1 MAESENLLS
10 KEELDALTAGLF
22 DGSIEAD
29 TGINSEINALRH
41 DLTNEDSSLGV
52 NVGAID
58 MINERFIR
66 QFRLGLLEV
75 LRTTPKVS
83 MANVQIMKFG
93 EYVRDLAAPLSVNTI
108 RLNPLRGYSMAV
120 IEPSIVFAALD
131 NFFGGFG
138 RGFDKLPSGR
148 LFTPTET
155 SIIKI
160 MLDVLFGSLKEAW
173 APVLAISCEHI
184 SSEINPQFAQIA
196 DENDLVVVS
205 RFAAELG
212 RGVSGNIDL
221 VYPYNALKPIR
232 DLLRS
237 RVQTGDGDDLSDKE
251 WSADLRSAA
260 VDAEL
265 EVTVELAQ
273 IETTLKKFESMSEGD
288 IVYFSKND
296 HARLYV
302 NSVPVFDADV
312 GANGSQMAAR
322 IIRSLDPSK

>member
-10 KEELDALTAGLF
+10 PEELEALTAGLE

-29 TGINSEINALRH
+29 TGLNNDIRVMRH

-52 NVGAID
+52 NVGAVD

-75 LRTTPKVS
+75 LRTTPKVN
-83 MANVQIMKFG
+83 MAECADYEVWRIRLKG
-93 EYVRDLAAPLSVNTI
+93 LSAPLSVNTI

-138 RGFDKLPSGR
+138 RGFDKLPPGR
-148 LFTPTET
+148 LFTPTES

-173 APVLAISCEHI
+173 APILAINCEHV

-205 RFAAELG
+205 RFVADLG
-212 RGVSGNIDL
+212 RDVSGN
-221 VYPYNALKPIR
+221 YR
-232 DLLRS
+232 F
-237 RVQTGDGDDLSDKE
+237 GLSLQLPQAH
-251 WSADLRSAA
+251 S
-260 VDAEL
+260 
-265 EVTVELAQ
+265 
-273 IETTLKKFESMSEGD
+273 
-288 IVYFSKND
+288 
-296 HARLYV
+296 
-302 NSVPVFDADV
+302 
-312 GANGSQMAAR
+312 
-322 IIRSLDPSK
+322 

>member
-29 TGINSEINALRH
+29 TGLNSEINALRH

-75 LRTTPKVS
+75 LRTTPKVN

-138 RGFDKLPSGR
+138 RGFDKLPPGR

-212 RGVSGNIDL
+212 HGVAGNIDL

-251 WSADLRSAA
+251 WSADLKSAA

-265 EVTVELAQ
+265 EVTVELAR
-273 IETTLKKFESMSEGD
+273 IETTLKKFEAMSEGD
-288 IVYFSKND
+288 IVYFSKSD

-302 NSVPVFDADV
+302 NSVPIFDADV

-322 IIRSLDPSK
+322 IVRALAPSN

>member
-1 MAESENLLS
+1 MADIDNLLS
-10 KEELDALTAGLF
+10 PEELDALTAGLE

-29 TGINSEINALRH
+29 TGLYSAATAMRH

-52 NVGAID
+52 NVAAVD
-58 MINERFIR
+58 MINERFVR

-83 MANVQIMKFG
+83 MAEVQIMKFG
-93 EYVRDLAAPLSVNTI
+93 EYLKDLSPPLSVNTI

-138 RGFDKLPSGR
+138 RGFDKLPPGR
-148 LFTPTET
+148 LFTPTES

-173 APVLAISCEHI
+173 APILAINCEHI

-205 RFAAELG
+205 RFVADLG
-212 RGVSGNIDL
+212 RDVAGNIDL

-237 RVQTGDGDDLSDKE
+237 RVQTGDGDDVSDQE
-251 WSADLRSAA
+251 WSAELQSAA

-265 EVTVELAQ
+265 EVSVELAQ
-273 IETTLKKFESMSEGD
+273 IETTLSKFEALTKGD
-288 IVYFSKND
+288 IIYFNKSE
-296 HARLYV
+296 HARMYV

-322 IIRSLDPSK
+322 IIKPLAPLK

>member
-10 KEELDALTAGLF
+10 PEELEALTAGLE

-29 TGINSEINALRH
+29 TGLNNDIRVMRH

-52 NVGAID
+52 NVGAVD

-75 LRTTPKVS
+75 LRTTPKVN

-93 EYVRDLAAPLSVNTI
+93 EYLKGLSAPLSVNTI

-138 RGFDKLPSGR
+138 RGFDKLPPGR
-148 LFTPTET
+148 LFTPTES

-160 MLDVLFGSLKEAW
+160 MLDVLFGSLQEAW
-173 APVLAISCEHI
+173 APILPIKCEHV

-205 RFAAELG
+205 RFVADLG
-212 RGVSGNIDL
+212 RDVTGNVDL
-221 VYPYNALKPIR
+221 VYPYNSLKPIR

-237 RVQTGDGDDLSDKE
+237 RVQTGDGDDVSDKE
-251 WSADLRSAA
+251 WSAELQSAA

-265 EVTVELAQ
+265 EVTVELAKL
-273 IETTLKKFESMSEGD
+273 EMALKKFESLREGD
-288 IVYFSKND
+288 VILLSKGD
-296 HARLYV
+296 HARMYI
-302 NSVPVFDADV
+302 NGVPVFDADI
-312 GANGSQMAAR
+312 GANGPQMAAR
-322 IIRSLDPSK
+322 IVKPLSPLK

>member
-1 MAESENLLS
+1 MANIDNLLS
-10 KEELDALTAGLF
+10 SEELDALTAGLE

-29 TGINSEINALRH
+29 TGLNSAATAMRH

-52 NVGAID
+52 NVGAVD
-58 MINERFIR
+58 MINERFVR

-83 MANVQIMKFG
+83 MAEVEIMKFG
-93 EYVRDLAAPLSVNTI
+93 EYLKDLSPPLSVNTI

-138 RGFDKLPSGR
+138 RGFDKLPPGR
-148 LFTPTET
+148 LFTPTES

-173 APVLAISCEHI
+173 APILAINCEHI

-205 RFAAELG
+205 RFVADLG
-212 RGVSGNIDL
+212 RDVSGNIDL

-237 RVQTGDGDDLSDKE
+237 RVQTGDGDDVSDQE
-251 WSADLRSAA
+251 WSAELQSAA

-265 EVTVELAQ
+265 EVSVELAQ
-273 IETTLKKFESMSEGD
+273 IETTLSKFEALTEGD
-288 IVYFSKND
+288 IIYFNKGE
-296 HARLYV
+296 HARMYV
-302 NSVPVFDADV
+302 NSVPVFDADI

-322 IIRSLDPSK
+322 IIKPLAPLK

>member
-10 KEELDALTAGLF
+10 KAELDALTAGLF

-138 RGFDKLPSGR
+138 RGFDKLPPGR

>member
-138 RGFDKLPSGR
+138 RGFDKLPPGR
-148 LFTPTET
+148 LFTPTDT

>member
-1 MAESENLLS
+1 MADLDNLLS
-10 KEELDALTAGLF
+10 PEELDALTAGLE
-22 DGSIEAD
+22 DGTIEAD
-29 TGINSEINALRH
+29 TGLNSAATVMRH

-52 NVGAID
+52 NVGAVD
-58 MINERFIR
+58 MINERFVR

-83 MANVQIMKFG
+83 MAEVQIMKFG
-93 EYVRDLAAPLSVNTI
+93 EYLKDLSPPLSVNTI

-138 RGFDKLPSGR
+138 RGFDKLPPGR
-148 LFTPTET
+148 LFTPTES

-173 APVLAISCEHI
+173 APILAINCEHI

-205 RFAAELG
+205 RFVADLG
-212 RGVSGNIDL
+212 RDVSGNIDL

-237 RVQTGDGDDLSDKE
+237 RVQTGDGDDVSDQE
-251 WSADLRSAA
+251 WSAELQSAA

-265 EVTVELAQ
+265 EVSVELAQ
-273 IETTLKKFESMSEGD
+273 IETTLSKFEALTEGD
-288 IVYFSKND
+288 IIYFNKGE
-296 HARLYV
+296 HARMYV

-312 GANGSQMAAR
+312 GANGSQMAVR
-322 IIRSLDPSK
+322 IIKPLAPLK

>member
-138 RGFDKLPSGR
+138 RGFDKLPPGR

-173 APVLAISCEHI
+173 APILAISCEHI

>member
-1 MAESENLLS
+1 MADIDNLLS
-10 KEELDALTAGLF
+10 PEELDALTAGLE

-29 TGINSEINALRH
+29 TGLNSAATAMRH

-52 NVGAID
+52 NVGAVD
-58 MINERFIR
+58 MINERFVR

-83 MANVQIMKFG
+83 MAEVEIMKFG
-93 EYVRDLAAPLSVNTI
+93 EYLKDLSPPLSVNTI

-138 RGFDKLPSGR
+138 RGFDKLPPGR
-148 LFTPTET
+148 LFTPTES

-173 APVLAISCEHI
+173 APILAINCEHI

-205 RFAAELG
+205 RFVADLG
-212 RGVSGNIDL
+212 RDVSGNIDL

-237 RVQTGDGDDLSDKE
+237 RVQTGDGDDVSDQE
-251 WSADLRSAA
+251 WSAELQSAA

-265 EVTVELAQ
+265 EVSVELAQ
-273 IETTLKKFESMSEGD
+273 IETTLSKFEALTEGD
-288 IVYFSKND
+288 IIYFNKSE
-296 HARLYV
+296 HARMYV
-302 NSVPVFDADV
+302 NSVPVFDADI

-322 IIRSLDPSK
+322 IIKPLAPLK

>member
-138 RGFDKLPSGR
+138 RGFDKLPPGR

-312 GANGSQMAAR
+312 GANGSQVSAR
-322 IIRSLDPSK
+322 IIRSLAPSQ

>member
-1 MAESENLLS
+1 MAESDNLLS
-10 KEELDALTAGLF
+10 PEELDALTAGLE

-29 TGINSEINALRH
+29 TGLNHDISVMRH

-52 NVGAID
+52 NVGAVD

-75 LRTTPKVS
+75 LRTTPKVN

-93 EYVRDLAAPLSVNTI
+93 EYLKDLSAPLSVNTI

-138 RGFDKLPSGR
+138 RGFDKLPPGR
-148 LFTPTET
+148 LFTPTES

-160 MLDVLFGSLKEAW
+160 MLDVLFGSLQEAW
-173 APVLAISCEHI
+173 APILPIKCDHV

-205 RFAAELG
+205 RFVADLG
-212 RGVSGNIDL
+212 RDVSGNIDL
-221 VYPYNALKPIR
+221 VYPYNSLKPIR

-237 RVQTGDGDDLSDKE
+237 RVQTGDGDDVSDKE
-251 WSADLRSAA
+251 WSAELQSAA

-265 EVTVELAQ
+265 EISVELAQ
-273 IETTLKKFESMSEGD
+273 IETTLKNFEAMCEGD
-288 IVYFSKND
+288 IIPLTKGE
-296 HARLYV
+296 HARMYV
-302 NSVPVFDADV
+302 NGVPIFDADV
-312 GANGSQMAAR
+312 GANGTQMAVR
-322 IIRSLDPSK
+322 IIKPLSPLK

>member
-1 MAESENLLS
+1 MADINNLLS
-10 KEELDALTAGLF
+10 PEELDALTAGLQ

-29 TGINSEINALRH
+29 TGLNSEVKAMRH

-52 NVGAID
+52 NIGAVD

-75 LRTTPKVS
+75 LRTTPKVG
-83 MANVQIMKFG
+83 MGDVKIMKFG
-93 EYVRDLAAPLSVNTI
+93 EYLRDLSAPLSVNTI

-138 RGFDKLPSGR
+138 RGFDKLPPGR

-173 APVLAISCEHI
+173 APILAINCEHVN
-184 SSEINPQFAQIA
+184 SEINPQFAQIA

-205 RFAAELG
+205 RFGADLG
-212 RGVSGNIDL
+212 RNISGNIDL
-221 VYPYNALKPIR
+221 VYPYNSLKPIR

-237 RVQTGDGDDLSDKE
+237 RVQTGDGDDVSDKE
-251 WSADLRSAA
+251 WSAELQSAA

-265 EVTVELAQ
+265 EVTVELGE
-273 IETTLKKFESMSEGD
+273 IETTLSKFEAMSEGD
-288 IVYFSKND
+288 IVYFSKSE
-296 HARLYV
+296 HARVYV

-322 IIRSLDPSK
+322 IIKPLAPLK